1 MDGRGPPVKQRKI
14 AISLVVVG
22 AIAAPFVFDTY
33 SEWPM
38 TYGLVPLTAQEKATI
53 AAELKETNNCQ
64 TYHDRSEQFM
74 RGAKGLPPDKVTEMV
89 LRNDDLGREWFCQE
103 GQRRLEAGGDF
114 KEHPDTL
121 KYLGINAATAGSA
134 FAVIFGLTYL
144 IPALGRRYWQW
155 LKT

>member
-1 MDGRGPPVKQRKI
+1 VKQRKI
-14 AISLVVVG
+14 TISLAVVG

-38 TYGLVPLTAQEKATI
+38 TYGLVPLTAQEKTTI

-74 RGAKGLPPDKVTEMV
+74 RGAKGLPPDKVTEMF
-89 LRNDDLGREWFCQE
+89 LRNNDFLREGSCKE

-121 KYLGINAATAGSA
+121 KYLAINAATAGSA
-134 FAVIFGLTYL
+134 FVVIYGLAYL
-144 IPALGRRYWQW
+144 LPAIARRYWRW
-155 LKT
+155 LNT